1 MNTEDEHGTYV
12 RSPQRHNGYYA
23 GDFSHHPFPTGRDLR
38 LLVGERVRSTVG
50 TSW

>member
-23 GDFSHHPFPTGRDLR
+23 GDFSHHPMPSDQDLR

-50 TSW
+50 RPW

>member
-23 GDFSHHPFPTGRDLR
+23 GDFSHHPLLTAQDLR
-38 LLVGERVRSTVG
+38 LLVGERVPSPVG